1 MARRLAAIFAADVV
15 GFSRLMG
22 QDEAGTLARLKSLRR
37 ELVQPKIS
45 EHGGRIVKLMGDGLL
60 AEFPSVVDA
69 VQCAAEV
76 QRALRATDIDLPQ
89 HNRIYLRIGINLGDV
104 IVEGTDIYGD
114 GVNVATRLQE
124 LAAPSG
130 IILSATAYEHVEAK
144 VDLSFD
150 DGGLHQL
157 KNISKPV
164 RIYYWRD
171 DNENHQL
178 AIAGPQKSLPLPDK
192 PSIAVLPFHNMSGDP
207 QQEYFSDGISEDI
220 ITALSRV
227 HWLFV
232 IARNSTFS
240 YKGAAED
247 VVRVARE
254 LGVRYVLEGSVR
266 KATNKVRITAQLIDA
281 STGNHIWAD
290 HYDGD
295 LTDIFTLQDEITTKV
310 VAAIE
315 PKLLEFEGLRS
326 VGRSPEDIGAWDM
339 VMQANSLFWRLTKAE
354 GEAAISILERAV
366 ERYPDYGPAHSLLAF
381 MLILSNHMGWSP
393 RELQESQVAASAL
406 AIRATELDEGDPW
419 AHLALGYV
427 AFFKR
432 RIDIAEEEFLRA
444 LDLNPNFAAAH
455 GYLGFALAHDGKSD
469 EAIAQCEQAIRMSP
483 HDPQN
488 VIFTAGLA
496 VAHYLAGRYSEAVGF
511 GRKAVQMRNGWT
523 GGHRTYIASLAQAG
537 QIEEARA
544 ALARLKELQPNI
556 SLAWFERYIPYMPGP
571 MARFLE
577 GMRKAGLR

>member
-1 MARRLAAIFAADVV
+1 MARRLAAILAADVV

-22 QDEAGTLARLKSLRR
+22 QDEAGTLERLKSLRR
-37 ELVQPKIS
+37 KLVQPKIS

-69 VQCAAEV
+69 VQCAVEI
-76 QRALRATDIDLPQ
+76 QLALRMRDTDLSQND
-89 HNRIYLRIGINLGDV
+89 RIYLRIGINLGDV
-104 IVEGTDIYGD
+104 IVEGTDIFGD
-114 GVNVATRLQE
+114 GVNVAARLQE
-124 LAAPSG
+124 RAVPGG
-130 IILSATAYEHVEAK
+130 IVLSATAYEHAEAK
-144 VDLSFD
+144 VDVSFQ
-150 DGGLHQL
+150 DGGVHQL

-164 RIYYWRD
+164 RIYYWPD
-171 DNENHQL
+171 GDENRL
-178 AIAGPQKSLPLPDK
+178 TGTPKSLPLPDK
-192 PSIAVLPFHNMSGDP
+192 PSIAVLPFGNMSGDP

-220 ITALSRV
+220 ITALSKIR
-227 HWLFV
+227 WLFV

-240 YKGAAED
+240 YKGEAVD
-247 VVRVARE
+247 VMRVARE

-290 HYDGD
+290 RYDGD

-310 VAAIE
+310 VATIE

-326 VGRSPEDIGAWDM
+326 VSRSAGDIGAWDM

-354 GEAAISILERAV
+354 VEAAILILERAV
-366 ERYPDYGPAHSLLAF
+366 ERYPDYAPAHSMLAF
-381 MLILSNHMGWSP
+381 MLMLSSHVGWSS
-393 RELQESQVAASAL
+393 RELQANQGAASAI
-406 AIRATELDEGDPW
+406 AIRATELDESDPW

-427 AFFKR
+427 AFFRR
-432 RIDIAEEEFLRA
+432 RIDIAAEEFLDA
-444 LDLNPNFAAAH
+444 LSLNPNFAAAH
-455 GYLGFALAHDGKSD
+455 GYLGFALAHDDQTD
-469 EAIAQCEQAIRMSP
+469 EAIAHCEQAIRMSP

-496 VAHYLAGRYSEAVGF
+496 VAHYLAGRYSEAVVF

-556 SLAWFERYIPYMPGP
+556 SIAWFERYIPYMPGP
-571 MARFLE
+571 MAKFLE